1 MNEKFSL
8 NFVFTV
14 RRTFCASFEFHSSLA
29 REQNQNIDRCKK
41 EMISMLL
48 FIFCH
53 FSLLSLFAFEKVFVS
68 SSWANVNNRKTEI
81 NIWRLKNSYLASV
94 GLYVTSYLSTGGV
107 CWSIDVCHD
116 ILTEAGV
123 KNVTVI
129 FSGAEEIET
138 ETKEQKSAEIRW
150 RKAKAKEGEDSMKKF
165 SSIDLMRQTK
175 VE

>member
-1 MNEKFSL
+1 M
-8 NFVFTV
+8 
-14 RRTFCASFEFHSSLA
+14 
-29 REQNQNIDRCKK
+29 
-41 EMISMLL
+41 
-48 FIFCH
+48 
-53 FSLLSLFAFEKVFVS
+53 
-68 SSWANVNNRKTEI
+68 
-81 NIWRLKNSYLASV
+81 KNSYLASV